1 MRIMITGATSGIGK
15 ALTLAY
21 AQAGHQVI
29 ACGRNEQKLIE
40 LSAMAVGIE
49 YLCFDLTDFDSY
61 PALTLAQG
69 QLDLLILNAGDCE
82 YIDDALAFDAKRF
95 EKIININLVSV
106 GYCLQAWLANIK
118 PTGRLVLISSSA
130 QYLPLS
136 RAEAYG
142 ASKAALTYLGRTL
155 AIDLAKH
162 NISVTVVHPGFVDT
176 PLTKRNRFTMP
187 MIITSE
193 QAATNIILGLEK
205 GQSEI
210 AFPKLFIFIIRSL
223 AVLPQGLWRRLAL
236 RMSS

>member
-21 AQAGHQVI
+21 AQAGHQII
-29 ACGRNEQKLIE
+29 ACGRNREKLNELAAVSPNIE
-40 LSAMAVGIE
+40 T
-49 YLCFDLTDFDSY
+49 LCFDLFEYGSY
-61 PALTLAQG
+61 PSLSPEQG
-69 QLDLLILNAGDCE
+69 PLDLLMLNAGDCE

-95 EKIININLVSV
+95 EKIININLISV
-106 GYCLQAWLANIK
+106 AYCLQAWLPQIK
-118 PTGRLVLISSSA
+118 PMGRLVLISSSA
-130 QYLPLS
+130 QFLPLS

-162 NISVTVVHPGFVDT
+162 QIQVTLVHPGFVDT
-176 PLTKRNRFTMP
+176 PLTKRNRFAMP
-187 MIITSE
+187 MLITSE

-210 AFPKLFIFIIRSL
+210 AFPKLFIFLIRCL
-223 AVLPQGLWRRLAL
+223 AILPQGLWRRLAL